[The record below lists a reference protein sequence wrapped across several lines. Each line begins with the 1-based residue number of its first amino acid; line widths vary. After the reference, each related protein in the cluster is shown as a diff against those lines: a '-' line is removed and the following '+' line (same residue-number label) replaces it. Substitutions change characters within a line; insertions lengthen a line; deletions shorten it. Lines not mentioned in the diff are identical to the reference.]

1 MSLDDILYFHEKY
14 GMTLDINDGV
24 VIRVNFFE

>member
-1 MSLDDILYFHEKY
+1 MTLEQVLYFHEKY